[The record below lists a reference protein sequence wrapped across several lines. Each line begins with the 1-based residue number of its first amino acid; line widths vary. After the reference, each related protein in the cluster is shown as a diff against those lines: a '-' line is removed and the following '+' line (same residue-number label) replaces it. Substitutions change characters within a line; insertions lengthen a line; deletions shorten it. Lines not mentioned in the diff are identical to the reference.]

1 MFPFH
6 HIEFDVFCQATE
18 DMDRVVQALRFF
30 VGDSELME
38 DCLEGFCG
46 NPLTRL
52 TGRLEKRDEMEG
64 FWRKVVSAGLL
75 EWVLSELDKRTDEQ
89 CNLYIRFSKQMAYKG
104 QLVAGVAGR
113 AGGVIEMRAKVAAYP
128 AKKSVAVKRV
138 DEYLRS
144 LTS

>member
-6 HIEFDVFCQATE
+6 YIEFNVFCQATE
-18 DMDRVVQALRFF
+18 DMDKVVQALRLF
-30 VGDSELME
+30 VGEHELME

-46 NPLTRL
+46 NPLTRM
-52 TGRLEKRDEMEG
+52 TGRLDKKGEMDT
-64 FWRKVVSAGLL
+64 FWRKVADAGLL

-104 QLVAGVAGR
+104 HLVAGVAGR

-128 AKKSVAVKRV
+128 ANKSVAVKRV
-138 DEYLRS
+138 EEYLRS
-144 LTS
+144 LLD